1 MQPVSDVS
9 KRLSPDVRVLR
20 DIILLVAS
28 IVLALVLARTGV
40 LDALLER
47 TTHIRYLDA
56 FVAGAFFTSI
66 FTVAPATVAL
76 ARLARGG
83 EPLWEL
89 AFIGALGAMVA
100 DAVILTIIK
109 DTITDNILAAV
120 RHSRSNRLKYF
131 FRRGKTRLAGT
142 LLGAVVIAS
151 PLPDEMGL
159 FLMGLARARRWV
171 TLVLTYV
178 LNAAG
183 IAAVALAAMAF

>member
-1 MQPVSDVS
+1 
-9 KRLSPDVRVLR
+9 VRVLR